1 MKKGAIGSKKRL
13 VRLHRFE
20 RFPKGG
26 PVALGVSLVAAISA
40 IDWITGP
47 QLNLSPLYVLAVMA
61 VVATGTRRDG
71 LLIAVLGAVSGMA
84 ADFVGLGLGAI
95 HWVPMWNGLA
105 RLIVLAVVATLIGSL
120 RESLA
125 DQRRQAL
132 VDPLTGAYNRRA
144 FQIVAER
151 ERLRSGRDG
160 TPLSLAY
167 FDIDGFKQFN
177 DSLGHAAGDD
187 MLQTFAGALASGIRG
202 TDLLARLG
210 GDEFVLLLPDTDAKE
225 AVGVINRL
233 RAAIA
238 EVSANAPITASV
250 GIATHRFPPPTVD
263 ALISSADELMY
274 KAKEKGGDQ
283 VVGSIVS
290 GPWTRWSDHVN
301 LTHPAEA
308 TRVF

>member
-1 MKKGAIGSKKRL
+1 MNQGAIGSKKLRL
-13 VRLHRFE
+13 RRFE
-20 RFPKGG
+20 RFPTSG
-26 PVALGVSLVAAISA
+26 PVVMGVGLVAAISTV
-40 IDWITGP
+40 DWVTGP

-71 LLIAVLGAVSGMA
+71 MLIAVLGAVAGMG
-84 ADFVGLGLGAI
+84 ADFVGLGLGKI
-95 HWVPMWNGLA
+95 YWVPVWNALA
-105 RLIVLAVVATLIGSL
+105 DVIVLTVVVTLIGSL

-132 VDPLTGAYNRRA
+132 VDPLTGTYNRRA

-167 FDIDGFKQFN
+167 FDLDGFKEFN
-177 DSLGHAAGDD
+177 DSLGHAAGDE
-187 MLQTFAGALASGIRG
+187 MLQTFAGALAAGIRG
-202 TDLLARLG
+202 TDLLARIG
-210 GDEFVLLLPDTDAKE
+210 GDEFVLLLPDTDAEE
-225 AVGVINRL
+225 AVGVVNRL
-233 RAAIA
+233 RASVA

-263 ALISSADELMY
+263 ALITTADELMY
-274 KAKEKGGDQ
+274 QAKQKGGDR

-290 GPWTRWSDHVN
+290 GPWTRWTDHVN
-301 LTHPAEA
+301 LTHPAES